1 MLFRLLLEACFSD
14 IVQPSFVSGLC
25 HTVDLPIA
33 IEI

>member
-1 MLFRLLLEACFSD
+1 MLFRLLLGVCSSD
-14 IVQPSFVSGLC
+14 IVQPSFVLGLY